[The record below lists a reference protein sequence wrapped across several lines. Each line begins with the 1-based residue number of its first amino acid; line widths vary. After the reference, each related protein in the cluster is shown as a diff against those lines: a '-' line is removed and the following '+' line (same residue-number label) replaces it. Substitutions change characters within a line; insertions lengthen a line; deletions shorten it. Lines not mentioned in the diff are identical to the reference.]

1 MNLIYS
7 YLKDFTALIFP
18 QLCSACGTA
27 LVNQEKQI
35 CITCLYQLPFTNF
48 HLDPENKLIKQ
59 FWGRVNINAAAS
71 YLYFTKK
78 GKVQN
83 LMHQLKYNNQ
93 PDVGVELGRLYGL
106 ELKKYAPYNLCNAI
120 IPVPLHPKKFKKRGY
135 NQSEQFAIGLSESLE
150 IPVLIDV
157 LSRIKSS
164 KSQISMSRNDRY
176 DNMTQAFKSEDNFS
190 AIKPNILLVDD
201 TITTGATLEAC
212 VIALNQIGIKEIS
225 IAGIAF
231 TA

>member
-7 YLKDFTALIFP
+7 YLKDFTTLIFP
-18 QLCSACGTA
+18 ELCNACGTA
-27 LVNQEKQI
+27 LVNHEKLI
-35 CITCLYQLPFTNF
+35 CITCLHQLPYTNF
-48 HLDPENKLIKQ
+48 HRDHENKLAKQ
-59 FWGRVNINAAAS
+59 FWGRVNINAAGS

-93 PDVGVELGRLYGL
+93 PDVGIELGRLYGL

-120 IPVPLHPKKFKKRGY
+120 IPVPLHPKKIKKRGY
-135 NQSEQFAIGLSESLE
+135 NQSEQFAIGLSQSLA
-150 IPVLIDV
+150 IPVLGYG

-164 KSQISMSRNDRY
+164 KSQISMSRKDRY
-176 DNMTQAFKSEDNFS
+176 DNMATAFRAENIDLE
-190 AIKPNILLVDD
+190 IEPHILLVDD

-212 VIALNQIGIKEIS
+212 VIALNQVGIKEIS

-231 TA
+231 TS